1 MEINKANKYFAFI
14 SYKRE
19 DEEWAIWLQHEME
32 HYHLPVSLNG
42 RTDLPSE
49 FRPVFRDIDELK
61 AGNLPEQIYNSL
73 ASSSYLVVI
82 CSPNSAKS
90 EWVNKEIKD
99 FIKIGKNKGI
109 DNVRNIFPFI
119 VEGHPHAQI
128 ESEEC
133 FPEALLELQDEEE
146 RVGGNVNES
155 GRDKNGDVNEIG
167 RDKAF
172 MKVLA
177 GMLPNVAFDELW
189 NRYEH
194 DKAEE
199 ERKKREEFRRF
210 QRMQSRFVAEKAIGI
225 VDDSSLSQLLAL
237 EVLPKNINDTNDR
250 PYVVDAERALR
261 QASFHHK
268 ITLRGHTLDINDVAF
283 SSDGKMIASIANDFT
298 ILIWDIETGVLI
310 NKLDCGHPF
319 GLCITF
325 SSDNNCVI
333 AIIGDGVLS
342 SWDVRTG
349 EQVWLYDA
357 NELFDT
363 KRISAASSITN
374 SPDGNKLV
382 ISTLEGDV
390 FLLDFGKETTSSIEL
405 DDSVM
410 SVIYSPNGQYLL
422 ATTDKGFVLWDLIND
437 ANIHQNVNDDIVDL
451 IDKTQAV
458 FSSDSKRMAFFA
470 KTPVKSQITIW
481 DISSLN
487 QIQTLEWQAEVNEET
502 EEAVGN
508 IVSIAFK
515 NEGSDIISI
524 HDNGI
529 IYIWDI
535 AAKKIKNGDVMSP
548 VTVKEAY
555 FDISGRYTGL
565 CTEDDTIILAETC
578 SAYIKRMNIDKS
590 PLVTA
595 SLASDGLQLINSI
608 GSILERAELS
618 IWDVAS
624 GVCKNR
630 INAHEDMIT
639 SIAYSADGMRFASA
653 SADGTVLLWD
663 AKTNSQLHQL
673 KAAEITD
680 GEYAFTYV
688 AFSPDNAVL
697 AAALSNGH
705 IVLWDVVKKHVIQDI
720 QSSGNQIFSVAFSS
734 DGNQLAVGA
743 LDRKVK
749 VWDVQT
755 GKMIRKYEGH
765 TNVVT
770 TVILTPDDS
779 LLIAGGYDKQIICWN
794 IGDGKIRWKKEV
806 RDRVNSITCS
816 RDGNYIVTAIADINT
831 PIVVVEAL
839 SGETIVTLDGL
850 MSEPIFAKFTP
861 DGKQIITVGKGGAIY
876 WWDFPPLQELIDQT
890 RERFKDRPLT
900 KEEREQ
906 YYLE

>member
-1 MEINKANKYFAFI
+1 METKNKYFAFI

-19 DEEWAIWLQHEME
+19 DEEWAVWFQHEME
-32 HYHLPVSLNG
+32 HYHLPVTLNG
-42 RTDLPSE
+42 RTDLPTE

-61 AGNLPEQIYNSL
+61 AGNLPEQIYNAL
-73 ASSSYLVVI
+73 ASSAYLIVI

-133 FPEALLELQDEEE
+133 FPKALLELHDEEE

-155 GRDKNGDVNEIG
+155 GHDKNGDVNECG

-172 MKVLA
+172 VKVLA

-189 NRYEH
+189 NRYEK

-199 ERKKREEFRRF
+199 ERIKREERERF
-210 QRMQSRFVAEKAIGI
+210 QRMESHFVAEKACDIN
-225 VDDSSLSQLLAL
+225 DDSVLAQLLAL
-237 EVLPKNINDTNDR
+237 TVLPKELNDPDR

-261 QASFHHK
+261 QASFRHK

-283 SSDGKMIASIANDFT
+283 SSDGEMIASIAADFT
-298 ILIWDIETGVLI
+298 IRVWNVETGMLI
-310 NKLDCGHPF
+310 NKLDCGNPF
-319 GLCITF
+319 GNCITF

-333 AIIGDGVLS
+333 AIFGDGALS

-357 NELFDT
+357 NKLLDT
-363 KRISAASSITN
+363 RHISAASSITN
-374 SPDGNKLV
+374 SPDGNQLV
-382 ISTLEGDV
+382 ISTFEGDV
-390 FLLDFGKETTSSIEL
+390 FLLDFVEETTSSIEL
-405 DDSVM
+405 DDSIL

-422 ATTDKGFVLWDLIND
+422 ATTEKGFVLWDLIND
-437 ANIHQNVNDDIVDL
+437 ANIQKNVNEEIVNL
-451 IDKTQAV
+451 IDNTQAV
-458 FSSDSKRMAFFA
+458 FSSDSKRVAFFA

-481 DISSLN
+481 EISNLN

-502 EEAVGN
+502 GKTSGN
-508 IVSIAFK
+508 IVSIAFS
-515 NEGSDIISI
+515 NEGNDIICI
-524 HDNGI
+524 HDNGL
-529 IYIWDI
+529 IYTWDI
-535 AAKKIKNGDVMSP
+535 IAKKTYAGDILSP
-548 VTVKEAY
+548 VAVKKAY

-565 CTEDDTIILAETC
+565 ETEDNTIVLAETC
-578 SAYIKRMNIDKS
+578 SAYKMRTAIDKS

-595 SLASDGLQLINSI
+595 SLSPDGSELINSI
-608 GSILERAELS
+608 GSIHEKAEMS
-618 IWDVAS
+618 IWDVTS
-624 GVCKNR
+624 GVCKTR
-630 INAHEDMIT
+630 ANAHEDMIT

-653 SADGTVLLWD
+653 SSDGILLLWD
-663 AKTNSQLHQL
+663 AKTNTQLHQL
-673 KAAEITD
+673 KAEEVFD
-680 GEYAFTYV
+680 GGYAFTYV
-688 AFSPDNAVL
+688 VFSPNDAVL

-705 IVLWDVVKKHVIQDI
+705 VVLLDVINWRVMQDI
-720 QSSGNQIFSVAFSS
+720 KSSGNQIFSLAFSS
-734 DGNQLAVGA
+734 DGKQLAVGS
-743 LDRKVK
+743 LDREVK
-749 VWDVQT
+749 VWDIQS

-794 IGDGKIRWKKEV
+794 MVDGKIRWKKEV
-806 RDRVNSITCS
+806 RDRVNLITCS
-816 RDGNYIVTAIADINT
+816 RDGKYIVTTIADVNT
-831 PIVVVEAL
+831 PIVVFEAL

-850 MSEPIFAKFTP
+850 MSEPIFAQFTP
-861 DGKQIITVGKGGAIY
+861 DGKQIISAGKGGALY
-876 WWDFPPLQELIDQT
+876 CWDFPPLQELINKT

-900 KEEREQ
+900 PEERKQ

>member
-1 MEINKANKYFAFI
+1 MDNTFKPNKYFAFI

-19 DEEWAIWLQHEME
+19 DEEWAIWFQHEME
-32 HYHLPVSLNG
+32 NYHLPVSLNG
-42 RTDLPSE
+42 RDGLPSK
-49 FRPVFRDIDELK
+49 FRPVFRDVDELK
-61 AGNLPEQIYNSL
+61 AGCLPEQIYDAL
-73 ASSSYLVVI
+73 ATSAHLVVI
-82 CSPNSAKS
+82 CSPKSAQS
-90 EWVNKEIKD
+90 EWVNKEILD
-99 FIKIGKNKGI
+99 FIAIGKNKGL

-119 VEGHPHAQI
+119 VEGRPFV
-128 ESEEC
+128 ENKEEEC
-133 FPEALLELQDEEE
+133 FPEALLNLSGSEE

-155 GRDKNGDVNEIG
+155 GRDK
-167 RDKAF
+167 AF
-172 MKVLA
+172 VKVLA
-177 GMLPNVAFDELW
+177 GMLPNVAFDDLW
-189 NRYEH
+189 NRYEK

-199 ERKKREEFRRF
+199 ERIKREERERF
-210 QRMQSRFVAEKAIGI
+210 QRMESHFVAEKACNIN
-225 VDDSSLSQLLAL
+225 DDSVLAQLLAL
-237 EVLPKNINDTNDR
+237 AVLPKELNDPDR

-261 QASFHHK
+261 QASFRHK
-268 ITLRGHTLDINDVAF
+268 ITLRGHTLHINDVAF
-283 SSDGKMIASIANDFT
+283 SSDGKMIASIADDFT
-298 ILIWDIETGVLI
+298 IRVWNVETGVLTNI
-310 NKLDCGHPF
+310 LDCGHPF
-319 GLCITF
+319 GHCITF
-325 SSDNNCVI
+325 SPDNKCVI
-333 AIIGDGVLS
+333 AIFGDGALS
-342 SWDVRTG
+342 SWNVLTG

-363 KRISAASSITN
+363 RHISAASSITN
-374 SPDGNKLV
+374 SPDGNQLV
-382 ISTLEGDV
+382 ISTTEGEI
-390 FLLDFGKETTSSIEL
+390 FLLDFVEETTSSIEL
-405 DDSVM
+405 EDSIM

-608 GSILERAELS
+608 GSIHERAELS

-673 KAAEITD
+673 KAEEVFD
-680 GEYAFTYV
+680 GRYAFTYV
-688 AFSPDNAVL
+688 AFSPNDAVL

-705 IVLWDVVKKHVIQDI
+705 IILWDVVNQHVIQDV

-734 DGNQLAVGA
+734 DGKQLAVGSV
-743 LDRKVK
+743 DREVK

-770 TVILTPDDS
+770 TVILTPDNS

-806 RDRVNSITCS
+806 GGRVNSITCS
-816 RDGNYIVTAIADINT
+816 RDGKYIVTTIADINT
-831 PIVVVEAL
+831 PIVVFEAL
-839 SGETIVTLDGL
+839 SGETIVTLGGL
-850 MSEPIFAKFTP
+850 MSEPIFANFTP
-861 DGKQIITVGKGGAIY
+861 EGNQIISIGIGGAIY
-876 WWDFPPLQELIDQT
+876 WWDFPPLQELIDRT

-900 KEEREQ
+900 PEERKQ